1 MAAAGECQESL
12 PCKHLMLQWFPAR
25 LISPCPSPAS
35 VTITVSS
42 KSHFPPEFLLPS
54 LCVGRCVCWCLS
66 GLLFTPKTT
75 RSVFHLSSLDAD
87 DMNRPGREVAAPT
100 PAAMKRRSAVAR
112 CAGRRC
118 HPLQGGFLG
127 ECGRAE
133 NFNEGCCS
141 FLPDRRIV
149 VETRPAAT
157 EALRWFVSHMR
168 MK

>member
-1 MAAAGECQESL
+1 MLTTLLQQSVLEMPEHSAAGSAA
-12 PCKHLMLQWFPAR
+12 PADLSSWYQVVR
-25 LISPCPSPAS
+25 L
-35 VTITVSS
+35 
-42 KSHFPPEFLLPS
+42 LLHS
-54 LCVGRCVCWCLS
+54 AHGS
-66 GLLFTPKTT
+66 
-75 RSVFHLSSLDAD
+75 LSSLDAD